1 MQYKYTQ
8 KPRAMQANLFDLHC
22 RGAAEYAPKLS
33 FNRILYRS
41 TGFAI
46 RLFYDIP
53 ADCKTAGTKKSAAK
67 TPKFFCHLDK
77 KCYFCRPN

>member
-53 ADCKTAGTKKSAAK
+53 ADCKSAGTKKSAGTGRRLHPDAGCQGNDNEK
-67 TPKFFCHLDK
+67 M
-77 KCYFCRPN
+77 